1 MAGVTRGRARAG
13 RLSPLAATERR
24 WPLDA
29 ALRLTP
35 KTSDTVAPV
44 SRRTFVATACG
55 RRDSQHERSPN
66 DALITL
72 QEPPGHGPKIEHRPE
87 GRESEEKS
95 LRLTNA
101 QVNTNRSPTEKTHDQ
116 NILT

>member
-1 MAGVTRGRARAG
+1 MAGVKRERAVAG
-13 RLSPLAATERR
+13 KLSPLAATERR

-29 ALRLTP
+29 TLRLAP

-66 DALITL
+66 GALITL
-72 QEPPGHGPKIEHRPE
+72 REPPSPGPK
-87 GRESEEKS
+87 
-95 LRLTNA
+95 
-101 QVNTNRSPTEKTHDQ
+101 
-116 NILT
+116 